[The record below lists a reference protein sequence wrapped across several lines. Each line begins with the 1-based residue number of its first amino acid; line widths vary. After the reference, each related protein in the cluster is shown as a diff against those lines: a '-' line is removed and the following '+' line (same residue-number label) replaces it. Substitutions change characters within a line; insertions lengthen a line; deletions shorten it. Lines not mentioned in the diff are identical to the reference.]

1 MKTIWLV
8 VPCYNE
14 EEVLPETSKQLKNV
28 MSSMIEN
35 GKISPESKIAFVNDG
50 SKDNTWNII
59 STLCTGDGIFAGI
72 NLSRN
77 KGHQNALLAGLMT
90 AKKYADAVISLDA
103 DLQDDVNAIE
113 KMVDNF
119 IAGDDIVYGVR
130 SSRKTDTFFKRFTA
144 EGFYKFMAAMG
155 VEIVFNHADYRL
167 MSRRALDALR
177 VPVVV
182 LGQDMEGYSSV
193 FNDDYRSMLQLC
205 RKVRP
210 NSVHPAYIGV
220 TQEDVSAGQ
229 ERRRGFLDACAELG
243 LDVPADAMGTSPFSL
258 DGGYE
263 CAESLMSRHPELD
276 TFVCAT
282 DVIAFGAL
290 TCAREYGR
298 RVPEDVQV
306 TGVGDSDL
314 TRVVTPSL
322 TSIHHHYQT
331 SGREAAKLL
340 IEAMTSKDVV
350 PREIRMSYGIMMRNS
365 TR

>member
-1 MKTIWLV
+1 VDI
-8 VPCYNE
+8 N
-14 EEVLPETSKQLKNV
+14 S
-28 MSSMIEN
+28 
-35 GKISPESKIAFVNDG
+35 IAKLAGVSRATVSRYLNDG
-50 SKDNTWNII
+50 YVSAEKRKVIARVIKETGYVPSQQAQTLRTGKTNIVGVILPKVNSHAVSRMLSGMTLEFNDAHYQTLLANTNNNKDTEVSYLQLFAEGNQV
-59 STLCTGDGIFAGI
+59 DGIILIA
-72 NLSRN
+72 
-77 KGHQNALLAGLMT
+77 T
-90 AKKYADAVISLDA
+90 VLD
-103 DLQDDVNAIE
+103 QE
-113 KMVDNF
+113 
-119 IAGDDIVYGVR
+119 
-130 SSRKTDTFFKRFTA
+130 
-144 EGFYKFMAAMG
+144 
-155 VEIVFNHADYRL
+155 H
-167 MSRRALDALR
+167 RRALDALR
-177 VPVVV
+177 VPVVI
-182 LGQDMEGYSSV
+182 LGQDMEGCSSV

-205 RKVRP
+205 RKVLP
-210 NSVHPAYIGV
+210 NSAHPAYIGV

-306 TGVGDSDL
+306 TGVGDSEL
-314 TRVVTPSL
+314 TRVVTPTL

>member
-1 MKTIWLV
+1 M
-8 VPCYNE
+8 
-14 EEVLPETSKQLKNV
+14 
-28 MSSMIEN
+28 
-35 GKISPESKIAFVNDG
+35 
-50 SKDNTWNII
+50 
-59 STLCTGDGIFAGI
+59 
-72 NLSRN
+72 
-77 KGHQNALLAGLMT
+77 
-90 AKKYADAVISLDA
+90 
-103 DLQDDVNAIE
+103 
-113 KMVDNF
+113 
-119 IAGDDIVYGVR
+119 
-130 SSRKTDTFFKRFTA
+130 
-144 EGFYKFMAAMG
+144 
-155 VEIVFNHADYRL
+155 
-167 MSRRALDALR
+167 
-177 VPVVV
+177 
-182 LGQDMEGYSSV
+182 
-193 FNDDYRSMLQLC
+193 
-205 RKVRP
+205 
-210 NSVHPAYIGV
+210 

-306 TGVGDSDL
+306 TGVGDSEL
-314 TRVVTPSL
+314 TRVVTPTL

>member
-1 MKTIWLV
+1 M
-8 VPCYNE
+8 
-14 EEVLPETSKQLKNV
+14 
-28 MSSMIEN
+28 
-35 GKISPESKIAFVNDG
+35 
-50 SKDNTWNII
+50 
-59 STLCTGDGIFAGI
+59 DGIILIA
-72 NLSRN
+72 
-77 KGHQNALLAGLMT
+77 T
-90 AKKYADAVISLDA
+90 VLD
-103 DLQDDVNAIE
+103 QE
-113 KMVDNF
+113 
-119 IAGDDIVYGVR
+119 
-130 SSRKTDTFFKRFTA
+130 
-144 EGFYKFMAAMG
+144 
-155 VEIVFNHADYRL
+155 H
-167 MSRRALDALR
+167 RRALDALR
-177 VPVVV
+177 VPVVI
-182 LGQDMEGYSSV
+182 LGQDMEGCSSV

-205 RKVRP
+205 RKVLP
-210 NSVHPAYIGV
+210 NSAHPAYIGV

-306 TGVGDSDL
+306 TGVGDSEL
-314 TRVVTPSL
+314 TRVVTPTL

-340 IEAMTSKDVV
+340 IEAMTGKDVV